1 MARIGCHL
9 GARQSTLP
17 GGRLYACPILAGVA
31 VIAPPDAVAEEPL
44 SATRKWTITGAV
56 MLVTVMQVLDVT
68 VTNVA
73 LPHIQGS
80 LSAAVDEVSWV
91 LTSYLAA
98 NAIILPA
105 TGWLA
110 GVLGRKRLFLTCT
123 IVFTVASMLCG
134 LAPNIE
140 TLLLARM
147 LQGLGG
153 GPLMPLSQAIMWE
166 IFPLRQRG
174 TAMAAWGVGIMMAPI
189 FGPTL
194 GGWIS
199 DNWSWRWIFYI
210 NLPIGVVGLLAASAV
225 LFDPLYLKKPGRI
238 DAIGLVLMAVG
249 FLSLQLFLDQG
260 ERNDWF
266 DSSFILALAVLAG
279 LTLVGFVVRELTA
292 DEPVLDLTVYG
303 DRNFAAGSLIMLVV
317 MIGFF
322 SSMVLLALFTQK
334 VLGYDAWT
342 SGLVLAPG
350 GVGNL
355 LSLIIAGR
363 LITRMDQRWLLALGC
378 LLNAYATYEMSTV
391 TLGADYWALAWP
403 RLIQGAGVGFI
414 FVPLNTVAL
423 ATISRERMGNA
434 TALLNVVRNL
444 GGAIGVALL
453 TTLLARRAQV
463 HQTTLG
469 GHIDIW
475 DAETAERLRAW
486 AAHFAAQGADSFTA
500 QRRAVSVLYQE
511 VTRQAQLLAFADD
524 FWVLFLL
531 FCGSLVLLPMLQR
544 VRIAPSTR
552 TEAGEA
558 APPVVH
564 VD

>member
-1 MARIGCHL
+1 VDRTAPGSL
-9 GARQSTLP
+9 GQGSTT
-17 GGRLYACPILAGVA
+17 
-31 VIAPPDAVAEEPL
+31 APADDEPL
-44 SATRKWTITGAV
+44 TATRKWTITGAV

-98 NAIILPA
+98 TAIVLPA

-110 GVLGRKRLFLTCT
+110 SVLGRKRLFLTCT
-123 IVFTVASMLCG
+123 VVFTLASMLCG

-140 TLLLARM
+140 TLLIARM
-147 LQGLGG
+147 LQGIGG

-174 TAMAAWGVGIMMAPI
+174 MAMAAWGVGIMMAPI

-210 NLPIGVVGLLAASAV
+210 NLPIGIVGFLVASAV
-225 LFDPLYLKKPGRI
+225 LFDPWYLKKPGRI
-238 DAIGLVLMAVG
+238 DAIGLALMAVG
-249 FLSLQLFLDQG
+249 FLSLQLVLDQG
-260 ERNDWF
+260 ERHEWF
-266 DSSFILALAVLAG
+266 DSSVILALAVLAAT
-279 LTLVGFVVRELTA
+279 TLVAFVVRELIT
-292 DEPVLDLTVYG
+292 DEPILDLTVYG
-303 DRNFAAGSLIMLVV
+303 DRNFAAGSIIMLTV

-355 LSLIIAGR
+355 VSLVAAGR

-378 LLNAYATYEMSTV
+378 ALNAHATYAMSTV
-391 TLGADYWALAWP
+391 TLEADYWALAWP
-403 RLIQGAGVGFI
+403 RLIQGVGIGFI

-423 ATISRERMGNA
+423 ATIPRERMGNA
-434 TALLNVVRNL
+434 TVLLNVVRNL
-444 GGAIGVALL
+444 GGAIGVAVL
-453 TTLLARRAQV
+453 TTLLARRSQA
-463 HQTTLG
+463 HQTTLV
-469 GHIDIW
+469 GHVDAW
-475 DAETAERLRAW
+475 DPETAERLRAW

-500 QRRAVSVLYQE
+500 ERRAVGVLYQE

-524 FWVLFLL
+524 FWLLFLL
-531 FCGSLVLLPMLQR
+531 FCGSLVLLPMLRR
-544 VRIAPSTR
+544 VRIAPATSR
-552 TEAGEA
+552 EEADA
-558 APPVVH
+558 APAAVH
-564 VD
+564 AD

>member
-1 MARIGCHL
+1 MALTVPWRLRL
-9 GARQSTLP
+9 GSTT
-17 GGRLYACPILAGVA
+17 
-31 VIAPPDAVAEEPL
+31 APADDEPL
-44 SATRKWTITGAV
+44 TATRKWTITGAV

-110 GVLGRKRLFLTCT
+110 SVLGRKRLFLTCT
-123 IVFTVASMLCG
+123 VMFTLASILCG

-140 TLLLARM
+140 TLLIARF

-153 GPLMPLSQAIMWE
+153 GPLMPLAQAIMWE

-174 TAMAAWGVGIMMAPI
+174 MAMAAWGVGIMMAPI

-210 NLPIGVVGLLAASAV
+210 NLPIGVVGFLVAGAV
-225 LFDPLYLKKPGRI
+225 LFDPWYLKKPGRI

-249 FLSLQLFLDQG
+249 FLSFQLFLDQG
-260 ERNDWF
+260 ERNEWF
-266 DSSFILALAVLAG
+266 HSSFILALAVLAV
-279 LTLVGFVVRELTA
+279 LALVAFVVRELTA
-292 DEPVLDLTVYG
+292 DEPILDLSAYT
-303 DRNFAAGSLIMLVV
+303 DRNFAAGSIIMLTV

-355 LSLIIAGR
+355 LSLIAAGR

-378 LLNAYATYEMSTV
+378 LLNAYATYEMSTI

-403 RLIQGAGVGFI
+403 RLIQGVGIGFI

-423 ATISRERMGNA
+423 ATISREKMGNA
-434 TALLNVVRNL
+434 TVLLNVVRNL

-453 TTLLARRAQV
+453 TTLLARRSQT
-463 HQTTLG
+463 HQSTLV
-469 GHIDIW
+469 GHIDRW
-475 DAETAERLRAW
+475 DTETAERLHGW
-486 AAHFAAQGADSFTA
+486 ATHFMTQGADSFTA
-500 QRRAVSVLYQE
+500 ERRAVSMLYQE

-531 FCGSLVLLPMLQR
+531 FCGSLVLLPMLSR
-544 VRIAPSTR
+544 VRIAPAAPS
-552 TEAGEA
+552 EADEA
-558 APPVVH
+558 APPPVH
-564 VD
+564 AE

>member
-1 MARIGCHL
+1 
-9 GARQSTLP
+9 
-17 GGRLYACPILAGVA
+17 
-31 VIAPPDAVAEEPL
+31 
-44 SATRKWTITGAV
+44 

-80 LSAAVDEVSWV
+80 LSAGVDEVSWV

-110 GVLGRKRLFLTCT
+110 SVLGRKRLFLTCT
-123 IVFTVASMLCG
+123 VMFTLASILCG

-140 TLLLARM
+140 TLLIARF
-147 LQGLGG
+147 LQGVGG
-153 GPLMPLSQAIMWE
+153 GPLMPLAQAIMWE

-174 TAMAAWGVGIMMAPI
+174 MAMAAWGVGIMMAPI

-210 NLPIGVVGLLAASAV
+210 NLPIGVVGFLVAGAV
-225 LFDPLYLKKPGRI
+225 LFDPWYLKKPGRI

-249 FLSLQLFLDQG
+249 FLSFQLFLDQG
-260 ERNDWF
+260 ERNEWF
-266 DSSFILALAVLAG
+266 HSSFILALAVLAV
-279 LTLVGFVVRELTA
+279 LALVAFVIRELTA
-292 DEPVLDLTVYG
+292 DEPILDLSAYT
-303 DRNFAAGSLIMLVV
+303 DRNFAAGSIIMLTV

-355 LSLIIAGR
+355 LSLIAAGR

-378 LLNAYATYEMSTV
+378 LLNAYATYEMSTI

-403 RLIQGAGVGFI
+403 RLVQGVGIGFI

-423 ATISRERMGNA
+423 ATISREKMGNA
-434 TALLNVVRNL
+434 TVLLNVVRNL

-453 TTLLARRAQV
+453 TTLLARRSQT
-463 HQTTLG
+463 HQSTLV
-469 GHIDIW
+469 GHIDRW
-475 DAETAERLRAW
+475 DTETTERLHGW
-486 AAHFAAQGADSFTA
+486 ATHFMAQGADSFTA
-500 QRRAVSVLYQE
+500 ERRAVSMLYQE

-531 FCGSLVLLPMLQR
+531 FCGSLVLLPMLSR
-544 VRIAPSTR
+544 VRIAPATR
-552 TEAGEA
+552 SEADEA
-558 APPVVH
+558 APPPVH
-564 VD
+564 AE

>member
-1 MARIGCHL
+1 MAIDAAAERP
-9 GARQSTLP
+9 GAALP
-17 GGRLYACPILAGVA
+17 
-31 VIAPPDAVAEEPL
+31 APAAAPADDEPL
-44 SATRKWTITGAV
+44 TATRKWTITGAV

-110 GVLGRKRLFLTCT
+110 GVLGRKRLFLSCT
-123 IVFTVASMLCG
+123 VLFTLSSILCG

-140 TLLLARM
+140 TLLIARM

-194 GGWIS
+194 GGWIA

-210 NLPIGVVGLLAASAV
+210 NLPIGIIGFLVASAV
-225 LFDPLYLKKPGRI
+225 LFDPWYLKKPGRI
-238 DAIGLVLMAVG
+238 DTVGLVLMALG
-249 FLSLQLFLDQG
+249 FLSLQLVLDQG
-260 ERNDWF
+260 ERHEWF
-266 DSSFILALAVLAG
+266 DSSLILVLAVLAVV
-279 LTLVGFVVRELTA
+279 TLVAFVLRELTT
-292 DEPVLDLTVYG
+292 DEPILDLGVYA
-303 DRNFAAGSLIMLVV
+303 DRNFAAGSLIMLTV

-355 LSLIIAGR
+355 LSLVLAGR

-378 LLNAYATYEMSTV
+378 VLNAYATYAMSAV
-391 TLGADYWALAWP
+391 SLGADYWALAWP
-403 RLIQGAGVGFI
+403 RLIQGVGIGFI

-423 ATISRERMGNA
+423 ATIPRERMGNA
-434 TALLNVVRNL
+434 TVLLNVVRNL

-453 TTLLARRAQV
+453 TTLLARRSQA
-463 HQTTLG
+463 HQATLV
-469 GHIDIW
+469 GHIDAW
-475 DAETAERLRAW
+475 DPETAERLRAW

-500 QRRAVSVLYQE
+500 ERRAVGVLYQE

-524 FWVLFLL
+524 FWILFVLFGGALL
-531 FCGSLVLLPMLQR
+531 LLPLLRR
-544 VRIAPSTR
+544 VRIAPATPR
-552 TEAGEA
+552 GADDA
-558 APPVVH
+558 APPAVH
-564 VD
+564 AD

>member
-1 MARIGCHL
+1 MALIVPASLRL
-9 GARQSTLP
+9 SSST
-17 GGRLYACPILAGVA
+17 
-31 VIAPPDAVAEEPL
+31 APADDEPL
-44 SATRKWTITGAV
+44 SAVRKWTITGAV

-91 LTSYLAA
+91 LTFYLAA

-110 GVLGRKRLFLTCT
+110 GVLGRKRFFLTCT
-123 IVFTVASMLCG
+123 VVFTLASMLCG

-140 TLLLARM
+140 TLLIARF

-210 NLPIGVVGLLAASAV
+210 NLPIGVVGLLVASAV
-225 LFDPLYLKKPGRI
+225 LFDPIYLKKPGRI

-260 ERNDWF
+260 ERNEWF

-279 LTLVGFVVRELTA
+279 VTLVGFVIRELTA
-292 DEPVLDLTVYG
+292 DEPILDLTVYG
-303 DRNFAAGSLIMLVV
+303 DRNFAAGSIIMFVV

-355 LSLIIAGR
+355 LSLLIAGR
-363 LITRMDQRWLLALGC
+363 LITRMDQRWLLAVGC
-378 LLNAYATYEMSTV
+378 VLNAYATWEMSTV

-403 RLIQGAGVGFI
+403 RMIQGVGIGFI

-453 TTLLARRAQV
+453 TTLLARRSQV

-469 GHIDIW
+469 GHVDIW

-486 AAHFAAQGADSFTA
+486 AAHFVAQGADSFTA
-500 QRRAVSVLYQE
+500 ERRAASVLYQE

-531 FCGSLVLLPMLQR
+531 FCGSLVLLPMLSR
-544 VRIAPSTR
+544 VRLGPPAR
-552 TEAGEA
+552 TEAGDA
-558 APPVVH
+558 APPPVH